1 MSDTNI
7 KYKILNCFTFICLY
21 GLSAYLMKNVLK
33 QYFEGKT
40 GLLISEEPLHE
51 LPTITICFQKDGKI

>member
-1 MSDTNI
+1 
-7 KYKILNCFTFICLY
+7 
-21 GLSAYLMKNVLK
+21 MKNVLK

-51 LPTITICFQKDGKI
+51 LPTITICFLPGGRFAVRWPRPDVSSVNLIVVCYQSGFKQ